1 MIRSYVR
8 PPFAF
13 PQRCRE
19 SFRSSSGRRPNSLS
33 SPRSVWPWLLKWN
46 RVEASAASAPSLH
59 WMHSLALLGEAS
71 THLPWSFGESL
82 YQFLSRYG
90 FSGLR
95 GLLPVPIENS
105 LLSQDDPAVRNT
117 CGNGDRRD
125 PGGQQ
130 ARSSTG
136 LGCDGSRST
145 ILRFH
150 RRWMTNMA

>member
-1 MIRSYVR
+1 
-8 PPFAF
+8 AF

-46 RVEASAASAPSLH
+46 RVEASAASAPSLP

-95 GLLPVPIENS
+95 GPPPFPFDIS
-105 LLSQDDPAVRNT
+105 LLTQDAPAVRNT
-117 CGNGDRRD
+117 GGKGHGGD
-125 PGGQQ
+125 PGGRQ
-130 ARSSTG
+130 ARSSPG
-136 LGCDGSRST
+136 WGCDGSRST
-145 ILRFH
+145 IPRFH